1 MAAGGLSGGVAGGKL
16 RKPVSSLY
24 MPIQQSGGCLFK
36 PVYAYT
42 TGWGM
47 PISSLYQPI
56 SQDGGTPVSSLY
68 MICHAKLTFSQHQTL
83 FRL

>member
-1 MAAGGLSGGVAGGKL
+1 MAAGVLSGGVAGGKL

-42 TGWGM
+42 TGWGRCYQLLTDGRSGGGWRHFFCVLSRGCGRY
-47 PISSLYQPI
+47 ISGL
-56 SQDGGTPVSSLY
+56 PVSGY
-68 MICHAKLTFSQHQTL
+68 
-83 FRL
+83 